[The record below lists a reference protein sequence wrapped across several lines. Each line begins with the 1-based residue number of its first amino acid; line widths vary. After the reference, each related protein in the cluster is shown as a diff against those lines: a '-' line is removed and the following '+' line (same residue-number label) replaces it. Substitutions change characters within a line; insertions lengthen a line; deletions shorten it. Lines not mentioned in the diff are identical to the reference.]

1 MRIFALETD
10 VNKIKA
16 RFLHAGESEVLT
28 TRFHV
33 LSFVFAI
40 IKEIVLTVMLGVF
53 GLIGLIMNWPQTWVW
68 GTIGVVFAAVV
79 LPRLVKFYI
88 DWMFDFIMITT
99 DKVLLVDQTSVF
111 KREIKPIH
119 LENIGGVSTETQ
131 FWDIFKFGALCLHLK
146 EGLGGQSITKKYVP
160 YAGRVAGI
168 LSDVVTAYQ
177 RRQPSQQKPA
187 PGGFAPAPRTKQ
199 PQVVTVG

>member
-1 MRIFALETD
+1 
-10 VNKIKA
+10 IKA

-28 TRFHV
+28 TRFHL
-33 LSFVFAI
+33 LSLLFAVI
-40 IKEIVLTVMLGVF
+40 PEFIATVVLTAIFIVGYIYEWPMAWVGGVTF
-53 GLIGLIMNWPQTWVW
+53 GFWFLFIFSRMIKSL
-68 GTIGVVFAAVV
+68 
-79 LPRLVKFYI
+79 I

-99 DKVLLVDQTSVF
+99 DKVLMVDQTSIF

-131 FWDIFKFGALCLHLK
+131 FWDIFRFGSLRLHLK
-146 EGLGGQSITKKYVP
+146 EGLGGQDLTKKYVP

-187 PGGFAPAPRTKQ
+187 TGGFAPAPKTAQ
-199 PQVVTVG
+199 PKVVTVG